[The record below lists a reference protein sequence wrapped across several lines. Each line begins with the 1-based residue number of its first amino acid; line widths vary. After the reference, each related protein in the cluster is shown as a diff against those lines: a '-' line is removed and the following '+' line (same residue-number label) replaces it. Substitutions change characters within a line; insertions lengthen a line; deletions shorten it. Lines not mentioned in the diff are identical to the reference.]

1 MINYGSGEEMKKNRR
16 NFGIICIIISIMLF
30 VLLFST
36 AAMCNQCSLRPPFN
50 VSIVISPND
59 SAVEMTSAEE
69 TTAEETTAEET
80 TAEETTAEETTAEE
94 TIEPSGYPMITLEGG
109 TGYIFKTSTVV
120 KGSDDRDIW
129 WNALYIVPGTG
140 ILICSLGE
148 IDSPGD
154 VKKINITDLKQEQV
168 LPVPGEVF
176 AIKTAKSLG
185 DNSDAYVV
193 IRIISLERKE
203 DNVAITIEYLYPF
216 NGEIIQ

>member
-1 MINYGSGEEMKKNRR
+1 
-16 NFGIICIIISIMLF
+16 MLF

-59 SAVEMTSAEE
+59 SAVEMTS
-69 TTAEETTAEET
+69 AEETTAEET

>member
-59 SAVEMTSAEE
+59 SAVEMTS
-69 TTAEETTAEET
+69 
-80 TAEETTAEETTAEE
+80 AEETTAEETTAEE

>member
-59 SAVEMTSAEE
+59 SAVEMTS
-69 TTAEETTAEET
+69 AEET